1 MTENDADPIPR
12 ITRDMAG
19 AGSGDVVAE
28 NVAAVKALFPS
39 IVTDGQLDFDVL
51 RQLLGDAVED
61 GEERYGLNWKGK
73 RRARAFALTPTLATL
88 RPAKAE
94 SKDWDTTRNIVI
106 EGDNLEVLKCL
117 RRSYAGQVKL
127 IYIDPPYNTGND
139 FVYPDNYADSLDNY
153 ERLTGQRDEDGA
165 AMTTNKEAS
174 GRFHTDWLNMMY
186 PRLMLAKALLRDDGI
201 LLYSI
206 DDFELANSRT
216 LLDDAFGRDNFIA
229 SITWDKSRKN
239 DAKLL
244 SAGHDYVLIYAR
256 SKSFLKSQSA
266 LWREAKPGTR
276 EIWTEYLRLR
286 AIHGDDDGAIELAL
300 QNWFS
305 QLAKSEPAKKWARY
319 KRIDRFGPWR
329 DRDISWPGGGGPRYD
344 VIHPTTK
351 QACKVPERGWI
362 YSSIEE
368 MNRQIAL
375 GTVAFRATHDDPP
388 FRKFHLKPLS
398 EEVAADHDDAEDD
411 ADDELATQVRSSY
424 IYKQSQ
430 VSVKELRAL
439 MGSKVFTN
447 PKDHNELQKL
457 FSYVTMDDPTAKVLD
472 FFAGSGTTG
481 HAVMAQNAADGG
493 TRQSILVQLP
503 EPLDPT
509 KKEQK
514 TAAAFCDSLGVP
526 RTIAELT
533 KERLRR
539 AGAKVAAE
547 NPALRQAQGDRKL
560 DVGFRVYKL
569 ATSNLK
575 PWQPDP
581 DNLAQSLLD
590 AVENILPDRSEDDLL
605 VELLLKTGIDLTL
618 PMQTHTVCQ
627 RPVHALGGGVLIVYL
642 GDVSDADAE
651 GLGQG
656 IADWHAELD
665 PIRATTF
672 YFRDSGFATAAA
684 KANVAAIIRQ
694 RVGNR
699 VEKLASI

>member
-1 MTENDADPIPR
+1 MTDTTEDPIPR

-28 NVAAVKALFPS
+28 NVAALKALFPS
-39 IVTDGQLDFDVL
+39 IVTDGQVDFDVL
-51 RQLLGDAVED
+51 RQLLGDAVDD

-94 SKDWDTTRNIVI
+94 SKEWDTTRNIVI

-139 FVYPDNYADSLDNY
+139 FVYPDNYADSLGNY
-153 ERLTGQRDEDGA
+153 ERLTGQRGDDGA

-186 PRLMLAKALLRDDGI
+186 PRLMLAKELLRDDGA
-201 LLYSI
+201 LFVSCDENEVQNVRAVL
-206 DDFELANSRT
+206 DQT
-216 LLDDAFGRDNFIA
+216 LGEHNFIA
-229 SITWDKSRKN
+229 ALSILSNPKGRSQDKYFASN
-239 DAKLL
+239 
-244 SAGHDYVLIYAR
+244 HDYVVVYGVRPLPKGHFSIGKEEDEIEADYPEEDEAGKFR
-256 SKSFLKSQSA
+256 FLELRNTHREFGRFNRKDMFFPLYVSA
-266 LWREAKPGTR
+266 DGTVSLDASPDS
-276 EIWTEYLRLR
+276 EKVQPVW
-286 AIHGDDDGAIELAL
+286 DDGFEGCWTWGKEKA
-300 QNWFS
+300 
-305 QLAKSEPAKKWARY
+305 ARERDLLTGRSVAGRTKIY
-319 KRIDRFGPWR
+319 RRSYASGADRMLKTILIDRGY
-329 DRDISWPGGGGPRYD
+329 I
-344 VIHPTTK
+344 T
-351 QACKVPERGWI
+351 ERGQREFN
-362 YSSIEE
+362 S
-368 MNRQIAL
+368 L
-375 GTVAFRATHDDPP
+375 FGTKA
-388 FRKFHLKPLS
+388 
-398 EEVAADHDDAEDD
+398 
-411 ADDELATQVRSSY
+411 
-424 IYKQSQ
+424 
-430 VSVKELRAL
+430 
-439 MGSKVFTN
+439 
-447 PKDHNELQKL
+447 KL
-457 FSYVTMDDPTAKVLD
+457 FQSPKSPILIGDLLRTITVNDDLILD

-481 HAVMAQNAADGG
+481 HAVMAQNATDEGN
-493 TRQSILVQLP
+493 RRYILVQLP
-503 EPLDPT
+503 EPLDPANVV
-509 KKEQK
+509 QK
-514 TAAAFCDSLGVP
+514 AAADFCDTRGVP

-547 NPALRQAQGDRKL
+547 NPDKAIDT
-560 DVGFRVYKL
+560 GFRVYKL

-618 PMQTHTVCQ
+618 PMQTRTVCQ

-651 GLGQG
+651 DLGQG
-656 IADWHAELD
+656 IAHWHAELD